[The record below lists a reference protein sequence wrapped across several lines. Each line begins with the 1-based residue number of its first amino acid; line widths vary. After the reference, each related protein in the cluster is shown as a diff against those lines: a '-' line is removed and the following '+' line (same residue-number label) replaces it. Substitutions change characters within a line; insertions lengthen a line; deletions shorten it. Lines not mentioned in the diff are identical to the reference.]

1 MKKGMLQILIANIF
15 NLILGIILSFVVPK
29 FLSVDS
35 YALYKVYALYITYAG
50 FFHFGY
56 ADGMYLKYGGKR
68 IDKINRDDLAKN
80 YKNFFYI
87 ILVVAVFFL
96 IVGLIRND
104 YILIC
109 FSIGQFTTNLL
120 NYLRSLYQATGE
132 FSLYSRALNIEKV
145 GVFLFTLIF
154 IFVFHSDNYLVYI
167 TIQVVVGT
175 VVSSF
180 LLFNLDR
187 RLCFISKGG
196 FSFSECVS
204 NISSGIVLMLGN
216 FSSGLFTGLDRW
228 FVKFLMSSTSFAMYS
243 FSSSLLNLLNAFIS
257 PITISLYN
265 YFCKNLDFS
274 KIVRMKE
281 LILAWSLLLIAG
293 AYPVKWVILNFL
305 EKYDGS
311 ISIIFILF
319 AAQIFIS
326 IIQGVYVNLYKATRL
341 QKYYFIQMISVL
353 IMGIIMNG
361 LFYLMNSTLETFA
374 YATLFTY
381 FIWFLICELKNRE
394 ICFKISKYVMI
405 IFLILVYFGT
415 GFLLNPIV
423 GLLIYI
429 ATYVICVIILMPSV
443 VDFVL
448 NLLRN
453 AYLKLNN

>member
-1 MKKGMLQILIANIF
+1 MKKGIFQILIANIF
-15 NLILGIILSFVVPK
+15 NLIIGIVLSFMLPK

-35 YALYKVYALYITYAG
+35 YAMYKMYALYVTYAG

-87 ILVVAVFFL
+87 ISIVAILFL
-96 IVGLIRND
+96 IVGLITND
-104 YILIC
+104 YIIIC
-109 FSIGQFTTNLL
+109 FSVGQFTTNLL
-120 NYLRSLYQATGE
+120 SYLRSLYQATGE
-132 FSLYSRALNIEKV
+132 FSLYSKALNIEKI
-145 GVFLFTLIF
+145 GVFIFTFLFL
-154 IFVFHSDNYLVYI
+154 FVFRSDNYLVYI
-167 TIQVVVGT
+167 IIQVVVGAIA
-175 VVSSF
+175 SSF
-180 LLFNLDR
+180 LLFNLNK

-196 FSFSECVS
+196 FSFSECVN

-228 FVKFLMSSTSFAMYS
+228 FVKFLMSNSSFAMYS
-243 FSSSLLNLLNAFIS
+243 FASSLLNLLNAFIS

-265 YFCKNLDFS
+265 YFCKKLDFS
-274 KIVRMKE
+274 KIVHMKE

-305 EKYDGS
+305 EKYENS
-311 ISIIFILF
+311 TRIIFILF

-326 IIQGVYVNLYKATRL
+326 IIQGVYVNLYKANHM
-341 QKYYFIQMISVL
+341 QKYYFVQMISVL
-353 IMGIIMNG
+353 IMGIITNG
-361 LFYLMNSTLETFA
+361 MFYLMNSTLETFA

-394 ICFKISKYVMI
+394 ICFKISNYVMI
-405 IFLILVYFGT
+405 LFLVIVYFGT

-429 ATYVICVIILMPSV
+429 ATYVICISILMPSV

>member
-15 NLILGIILSFVVPK
+15 NLIIGIVLSFMVPK

-35 YALYKVYALYITYAG
+35 YAMYKMYALYVTYAG

-87 ILVVAVFFL
+87 ISIVAILFL
-96 IVGLIRND
+96 IVGLITND
-104 YILIC
+104 YIIIC
-109 FSIGQFTTNLL
+109 FSVGQFTTNLL
-120 NYLRSLYQATGE
+120 SYLRSLYQATGE
-132 FSLYSRALNIEKV
+132 FSLYSKALNIEKI
-145 GVFLFTLIF
+145 GVFIFTFLFL
-154 IFVFHSDNYLVYI
+154 FVFRSDNYLVYI
-167 TIQVVVGT
+167 IIQVVVGAIA
-175 VVSSF
+175 SSF
-180 LLFNLDR
+180 LLFNLNK

-196 FSFSECVS
+196 FSFSECVN

-228 FVKFLMSSTSFAMYS
+228 FVKFLMSNSSFAMYS
-243 FSSSLLNLLNAFIS
+243 FASSLLNLLNAFIS

-265 YFCKNLDFS
+265 YFCKKLDFS
-274 KIVRMKE
+274 KIVHMKE

-305 EKYDGS
+305 EKYENS
-311 ISIIFILF
+311 TRIIFILF

-326 IIQGVYVNLYKATRL
+326 IIQGVYVNLYKANHM
-341 QKYYFIQMISVL
+341 QKYYFVQMISVL
-353 IMGIIMNG
+353 IMGIITNG
-361 LFYLMNSTLETFA
+361 MFYLMNSTLETFA

-394 ICFKISKYVMI
+394 ICFKISNYVMI
-405 IFLILVYFGT
+405 LFLVIVYFGT

-429 ATYVICVIILMPSV
+429 ATYVICISILMPSV

>member
-1 MKKGMLQILIANIF
+1 
-15 NLILGIILSFVVPK
+15 
-29 FLSVDS
+29 
-35 YALYKVYALYITYAG
+35 
-50 FFHFGY
+50 
-56 ADGMYLKYGGKR
+56 MYLKYGGKR
-68 IDKINRDDLAKN
+68 IDKINRGDLAKN

-87 ILVVAVFFL
+87 ISIVAVLFL
-96 IVGLIRND
+96 IVGLITND
-104 YILIC
+104 YIIIC
-109 FSIGQFTTNLL
+109 FSVGQFTTNLL
-120 NYLRSLYQATGE
+120 SYLRSLYQATGE
-132 FSLYSRALNIEKV
+132 FSLYSKALNIEKI
-145 GVFLFTLIF
+145 GVFVFTFLFL
-154 IFVFHSDNYLVYI
+154 FVFRSDNYLVYI
-167 TIQVVVGT
+167 IIQVVVGAIA
-175 VVSSF
+175 SSF
-180 LLFNLDR
+180 LLFNLNK

-228 FVKFLMSSTSFAMYS
+228 FVKFLMSSSSFAMYS
-243 FSSSLLNLLNAFIS
+243 FSSSLLNLLNVFIS

-265 YFCKNLDFS
+265 YFCKKLDFS
-274 KIVRMKE
+274 KIVHMKE

-305 EKYDGS
+305 EKYENS
-311 ISIIFILF
+311 IRIIFILF

-326 IIQGVYVNLYKATRL
+326 IIQGVYVNLYKANHM
-341 QKYYFIQMISVL
+341 QKYYFVQMISVL
-353 IMGIIMNG
+353 IMGIITNG
-361 LFYLMNSTLETFA
+361 MFYLMNSTLETFA

-381 FIWFLICELKNRE
+381 FIWFLICELKNRD
-394 ICFKISKYVMI
+394 ICFKISNYVMI
-405 IFLILVYFGT
+405 LFLVIVYFGT

-429 ATYVICVIILMPSV
+429 ATYVICISILMPSV

>member
-1 MKKGMLQILIANIF
+1 MKKGIFQILIANIF
-15 NLILGIILSFVVPK
+15 NLIIGIVLSFMVPK

-35 YALYKVYALYITYAG
+35 YAMYKMYALYVTYAG

-87 ILVVAVFFL
+87 ISIVAILFL
-96 IVGLIRND
+96 IVGLITND
-104 YILIC
+104 YIIIC
-109 FSIGQFTTNLL
+109 FSVGQFTTNLL
-120 NYLRSLYQATGE
+120 SYLRSLYQATGE
-132 FSLYSRALNIEKV
+132 FSLYSKALNIEKI
-145 GVFLFTLIF
+145 GAFIFTFLFL
-154 IFVFHSDNYLVYI
+154 FVFRSDNYLVYI
-167 TIQVVVGT
+167 IIQVVVGAIA
-175 VVSSF
+175 SSF
-180 LLFNLDR
+180 LLFNLNK

-196 FSFSECVS
+196 FSFSECVN

-228 FVKFLMSSTSFAMYS
+228 FVKFLMSNSSFAMYS
-243 FSSSLLNLLNAFIS
+243 FASSLLNLLNAFIS

-265 YFCKNLDFS
+265 YFCKKLDFS
-274 KIVRMKE
+274 KIVHMKE

-305 EKYDGS
+305 EKYENS
-311 ISIIFILF
+311 TRIIFILF

-326 IIQGVYVNLYKATRL
+326 IIQGVYVNLYKANHM
-341 QKYYFIQMISVL
+341 QKYYFVQMISVL
-353 IMGIIMNG
+353 IMGIITNG
-361 LFYLMNSTLETFA
+361 MFYLMNSTLETFA

-394 ICFKISKYVMI
+394 ICFKISNYVMI
-405 IFLILVYFGT
+405 LFLVIVYFGT

-429 ATYVICVIILMPSV
+429 ATYVICISILMPSV

>member
-1 MKKGMLQILIANIF
+1 MKKGIFQILIANIF
-15 NLILGIILSFVVPK
+15 NLIIGIVLSFMVPK

-35 YALYKVYALYITYAG
+35 YAMYKMYALYVTYAG

-87 ILVVAVFFL
+87 ISIVAILFL
-96 IVGLIRND
+96 IVGLITND
-104 YILIC
+104 YIIIC
-109 FSIGQFTTNLL
+109 FSVGQFTTNLL
-120 NYLRSLYQATGE
+120 SYLRSLYQATGE
-132 FSLYSRALNIEKV
+132 FSLYSKALNIEKI
-145 GVFLFTLIF
+145 GVFIFTFLFL
-154 IFVFHSDNYLVYI
+154 FVFRSDNYLVYI
-167 TIQVVVGT
+167 IIQVVVGAIA
-175 VVSSF
+175 SSF
-180 LLFNLDR
+180 LLFNLNK

-196 FSFSECVS
+196 FSFSECVN

-228 FVKFLMSSTSFAMYS
+228 FVKFLMSNSSFAMYS
-243 FSSSLLNLLNAFIS
+243 FASSLLNLLNAFIS

-265 YFCKNLDFS
+265 YFCKKLDFS
-274 KIVRMKE
+274 KIVHMKE

-305 EKYDGS
+305 EKYENS
-311 ISIIFILF
+311 TRIIFILF

-326 IIQGVYVNLYKATRL
+326 IIQGVYVNLYKANHM
-341 QKYYFIQMISVL
+341 QKYYFVQMISVL
-353 IMGIIMNG
+353 IMGIITNG
-361 LFYLMNSTLETFA
+361 MFYLMNSTLETFA

-394 ICFKISKYVMI
+394 ICFKISNYVMI
-405 IFLILVYFGT
+405 LFLVIVYFGT

-429 ATYVICVIILMPSV
+429 ATYVICISILMPSV

>member
-1 MKKGMLQILIANIF
+1 MKKGIFQILIANIF
-15 NLILGIILSFVVPK
+15 NLIIGIVLSFMVPK

-35 YALYKVYALYITYAG
+35 YAMYKMYALYVTYAG

-87 ILVVAVFFL
+87 ISIVAILFL
-96 IVGLIRND
+96 IVGLITND
-104 YILIC
+104 YIIIC
-109 FSIGQFTTNLL
+109 FSVGQFTTNLL
-120 NYLRSLYQATGE
+120 SYLRSLYQATGE
-132 FSLYSRALNIEKV
+132 FSLYSKALNIEKI
-145 GVFLFTLIF
+145 GAFIFTFLFL
-154 IFVFHSDNYLVYI
+154 FVFRSDNYLVYI
-167 TIQVVVGT
+167 IIQVVVGAIA
-175 VVSSF
+175 SSF
-180 LLFNLDR
+180 LLFNLNK

-196 FSFSECVS
+196 FSFSECVN

-228 FVKFLMSSTSFAMYS
+228 FVKFLMSNCSFAMYS
-243 FSSSLLNLLNAFIS
+243 FASSLLNLLNAFIS

-265 YFCKNLDFS
+265 YFCKKLDFS
-274 KIVRMKE
+274 KIVHMKE

-305 EKYDGS
+305 EKYENS
-311 ISIIFILF
+311 TRIIFILF

-326 IIQGVYVNLYKATRL
+326 IIQGVYVNLYKANHM
-341 QKYYFIQMISVL
+341 QKYYFVQMISVL
-353 IMGIIMNG
+353 IMGIITNG
-361 LFYLMNSTLETFA
+361 MFYLMNSTLETFA

-394 ICFKISKYVMI
+394 ICFKISNYVMI
-405 IFLILVYFGT
+405 LFLVIVYFGT

-429 ATYVICVIILMPSV
+429 ATYVICISILMPSV

>member
-1 MKKGMLQILIANIF
+1 MKKGIFQILIANIF
-15 NLILGIILSFVVPK
+15 NLIIGIVLSFMVPK

-35 YALYKVYALYITYAG
+35 YAMYKMYALYVTYAG

-87 ILVVAVFFL
+87 ISIVAILFL
-96 IVGLIRND
+96 IVGLITND
-104 YILIC
+104 YIIIC
-109 FSIGQFTTNLL
+109 FSVGQFTTNLL
-120 NYLRSLYQATGE
+120 SYLRSLYQATGE
-132 FSLYSRALNIEKV
+132 FSLYSKALNIEKI
-145 GVFLFTLIF
+145 GAFIFTFLFL
-154 IFVFHSDNYLVYI
+154 FVFRSDNYLVYI
-167 TIQVVVGT
+167 IIQVVVGAIA
-175 VVSSF
+175 SSF
-180 LLFNLDR
+180 LLFNLNK

-196 FSFSECVS
+196 FSFSECVN

-228 FVKFLMSSTSFAMYS
+228 FVKFLMSNSSFAMYS
-243 FSSSLLNLLNAFIS
+243 FASSLLNLLNAFIS

-265 YFCKNLDFS
+265 YFCKKLDFS
-274 KIVRMKE
+274 KIVHMKE

-305 EKYDGS
+305 EKYENS
-311 ISIIFILF
+311 TRIIFILF

-326 IIQGVYVNLYKATRL
+326 IIQGVYVNLYKANHM
-341 QKYYFIQMISVL
+341 QKYYFVQMISVL
-353 IMGIIMNG
+353 IMGIITNG
-361 LFYLMNSTLETFA
+361 MFYLMNSTLETFA

-394 ICFKISKYVMI
+394 ICFKISNYVMI
-405 IFLILVYFGT
+405 LFLVIVYFGT

-423 GLLIYI
+423 GLLIYV
-429 ATYVICVIILMPSV
+429 ATYVICISILMPSV

-448 NLLRN
+448 NLIRN

>member
-1 MKKGMLQILIANIF
+1 MKKGIFQILIANIF
-15 NLILGIILSFVVPK
+15 NLIIGIVLSFMVPK

-35 YALYKVYALYITYAG
+35 YAMYKMYALYVTYAG

-87 ILVVAVFFL
+87 ISIVAILFL
-96 IVGLIRND
+96 IVGLITND
-104 YILIC
+104 YIIIC
-109 FSIGQFTTNLL
+109 FSVGQFTTNLL
-120 NYLRSLYQATGE
+120 SYLRSLYQATGE
-132 FSLYSRALNIEKV
+132 FSVYSKALNIEKI
-145 GVFLFTLIF
+145 GVFIFTFLFL
-154 IFVFHSDNYLVYI
+154 FVFRSDNYLVYI
-167 TIQVVVGT
+167 IIQVVVGAIA
-175 VVSSF
+175 SSF
-180 LLFNLDR
+180 LLFNLNK

-196 FSFSECVS
+196 FSFSECVN

-228 FVKFLMSSTSFAMYS
+228 FVKFLMSNSSFAMYS
-243 FSSSLLNLLNAFIS
+243 FASSLLNLLNAFIS

-265 YFCKNLDFS
+265 YFCKKLDFS
-274 KIVRMKE
+274 KIVHMKE

-305 EKYDGS
+305 EKYENS
-311 ISIIFILF
+311 TRIIFILF

-326 IIQGVYVNLYKATRL
+326 IIQGVYINLYKANHM
-341 QKYYFIQMISVL
+341 QKYYFVQMISVL
-353 IMGIIMNG
+353 IMGIITNG
-361 LFYLMNSTLETFA
+361 MFYLMNSTLETFA

-394 ICFKISKYVMI
+394 ICFKISNYVMI
-405 IFLILVYFGT
+405 LFLVIVYFGT

-429 ATYVICVIILMPSV
+429 ATYVICISILMPSV

>member
-15 NLILGIILSFVVPK
+15 NLIIGIVLSFMVPK

-35 YALYKVYALYITYAG
+35 YAMYKMYALYVTYAG

-87 ILVVAVFFL
+87 ISIVAILFL
-96 IVGLIRND
+96 IVGLITND
-104 YILIC
+104 YIIIC
-109 FSIGQFTTNLL
+109 FSVGQFTTNLL
-120 NYLRSLYQATGE
+120 SYLKSLYQATGE
-132 FSLYSRALNIEKV
+132 FSLYSKALNIEKI
-145 GVFLFTLIF
+145 GVFIFTFLFL
-154 IFVFHSDNYLVYI
+154 FVFRSDNYLVYI
-167 TIQVVVGT
+167 IIQVVVGAIA
-175 VVSSF
+175 SSF
-180 LLFNLDR
+180 LLFNLNK

-196 FSFSECVS
+196 FSFSECVN

-228 FVKFLMSSTSFAMYS
+228 FVKFLMSNSSFAMYS
-243 FSSSLLNLLNAFIS
+243 FASSLLNLLNAFIS

-265 YFCKNLDFS
+265 YFCKKLDFS
-274 KIVRMKE
+274 KIVHMKE

-305 EKYDGS
+305 EKYENS
-311 ISIIFILF
+311 TRIIFILF

-326 IIQGVYVNLYKATRL
+326 IIQGVYVNLYKANHM
-341 QKYYFIQMISVL
+341 QKYYFVQMISVL
-353 IMGIIMNG
+353 IMGIITNG
-361 LFYLMNSTLETFA
+361 MFYLMNSTLETFA

-394 ICFKISKYVMI
+394 ICFKISNYVMI
-405 IFLILVYFGT
+405 LFLVIVYFGT

-429 ATYVICVIILMPSV
+429 ATYVICISILMPSV

>member
-1 MKKGMLQILIANIF
+1 MKKGIFQILIANIF
-15 NLILGIILSFVVPK
+15 NLIIGIVLSFMVPK

-35 YALYKVYALYITYAG
+35 YAMYKMYALYVTYAG
-50 FFHFGY
+50 IFHFGY
-56 ADGMYLKYGGKR
+56 VDGMYLKYGGKR
-68 IDKINRDDLAKN
+68 IDKINRGDLAKN

-87 ILVVAVFFL
+87 ISIVAVLFL
-96 IVGLIRND
+96 IVGLITND
-104 YILIC
+104 YIIIC
-109 FSIGQFTTNLL
+109 FSVGQFTTNLL
-120 NYLRSLYQATGE
+120 SYLRSLYQATGE
-132 FSLYSRALNIEKV
+132 FSLYSKALNIEKI
-145 GVFLFTLIF
+145 GVFVFTFLFL
-154 IFVFHSDNYLVYI
+154 FVFRSDNYLVYI
-167 TIQVVVGT
+167 IIQVVVGAIA
-175 VVSSF
+175 SSF
-180 LLFNLDR
+180 LLFNLNK

-228 FVKFLMSSTSFAMYS
+228 FVKFLMSSSSFAMYS
-243 FSSSLLNLLNAFIS
+243 FSSSLLNLLNVFIS

-265 YFCKNLDFS
+265 YFCKKLDFS
-274 KIVRMKE
+274 KIVHMKE

-305 EKYDGS
+305 EKYENS
-311 ISIIFILF
+311 IRIIFILF

-326 IIQGVYVNLYKATRL
+326 IIQGVYVNLYKANHM
-341 QKYYFIQMISVL
+341 QKYYFVQMISVL
-353 IMGIIMNG
+353 IMGIITNG
-361 LFYLMNSTLETFA
+361 MFYLMNSTLETFA

-394 ICFKISKYVMI
+394 ICFKISNYVMI
-405 IFLILVYFGT
+405 LFLVIVYFGT

-429 ATYVICVIILMPSV
+429 ATYVICISILMPSV